1 MNTKAIFASSMC
13 GAIVFG
19 AFQLTHGH
27 LTVVRSRGEGKGWRG
42 GVGGERLEGRLE
54 GRSWRGGW
62 RGEVGGGVG
71 GERLKGRGLEEGVRG
86 GVGAFQP
93 CLGGTLSS
101 APAMARAP

>member
-1 MNTKAIFASSMC
+1 M
-13 GAIVFG
+13 
-19 AFQLTHGH
+19 
-27 LTVVRSRGEGKGWRG
+27 E
-42 GVGGERLEGRLE
+42 
-54 GRSWRGGW
+54 RGGW

-71 GERLKGRGLEEGVRG
+71 GERLEGRGWRGVGGERLKGRGLEEGVRE

>member
-1 MNTKAIFASSMC
+1 MWRNSLWGISANPW
-13 GAIVFG
+13 
-19 AFQLTHGH
+19 AFDRRPFPG
-27 LTVVRSRGEGKGWRG
+27 GGKGLEG

-54 GRSWRGGW
+54 GRGWRGDW

-71 GERLKGRGLEEGVRG
+71 EERLKGRGLEEGVRG